1 MKINRTILIRS
12 LWIIA
17 GAILVLLCFDI
28 VRFFSLG
35 EEAGVGVFGLAATLV
50 GTIFIAIELRNSQEV
65 TCCEMLI
72 DQNNYFHDNDH
83 LMKVYKALE
92 QSQMEGDDPSIWEDV
107 EEIDIAC
114 YCTFFENLYLLY
126 SHKIARIE
134 DLDDLFGYRFF
145 IFVNNP
151 HIQEK
156 HILPTSSSYNE
167 IFRLYEAWQK
177 YRKKNGYHIPGAQ
190 NAFSEAYLKGRVYL
204 HDRGG
209 LVSRADVTEFGEG
222 KEHFFIRRLGFESI
236 PDILALQ
243 QRACNSLSDK
253 SLFFPLSREELV
265 ESLHLDTVLG
275 AFSKDQELA
284 GFALFVINRETPR
297 NLSVDA
303 GLPWDKTYTFDV
315 VVSDPAWRGH
325 GLQRAF
331 IDCCL
336 EEARK
341 GGASTILATVSPS
354 NKYSLDNFLEKGF
367 TISKSGLNKYG
378 GLNRSLLTFKL

>member
-1 MKINRTILIRS
+1 MRINRTILIRG
-12 LWIIA
+12 LWILS
-17 GAILVLLCFDI
+17 GMILVLLCFDI
-28 VRFFSLG
+28 VRFFRLG

-92 QSQMEGDDPSIWEDV
+92 RSQAEGNGPSIWEDV
-107 EEIDIAC
+107 EETDIAC

-177 YRKKNGYHIPGAQ
+177 YRKKNGCHIPGAE
-190 NAFSEAYLKGRVYL
+190 NAFSEAYLKDRLYL
-204 HDRGG
+204 HDGG
-209 LVSRADVTEFGEG
+209 VIPRTNVAEFGEG
-222 KEHFFIRRLGFESI
+222 EGRFFIRRLGLDAI
-236 PDILALQ
+236 PEILALQ
-243 QRACNSLSDK
+243 QHACDAMSDK

-265 ESLHLDTVLG
+265 ESMHLDTVLG
-275 AFSKDQELA
+275 AFSEDGQLA
-284 GFALFVINRETPR
+284 GFALFVINRQTSR
-297 NLSVDA
+297 NLGADA
-303 GLPWDKTYTFDV
+303 GVPWEKSYTFDV
-315 VVSDPAWRGH
+315 VVCDPAWRGH

-341 GGASTILATVSPS
+341 GGADTVLATVSPS
-354 NKYSLDNFLEKGF
+354 NKYSLDNFLQKGF
-367 TISKSGLNKYG
+367 LVRKTGLRKYG
-378 GLNRSLLTFKL
+378 GLDRTLLACSL

>member
-1 MKINRTILIRS
+1 MKINRTILIRC
-12 LWIIA
+12 LWILS
-17 GAILVLLCFDI
+17 GAILVVLCFDI

-92 QSQMEGDDPSIWEDV
+92 RSQAEGDIPSVWEEV
-107 EEIDIAC
+107 EEVDIAC

-177 YRKKNGYHIPGAQ
+177 YRKKNGCHIPGAE
-190 NAFSEAYLKGRVYL
+190 NAFSEAYLKDRLYL
-204 HDRGG
+204 HDRGPA
-209 LVSRADVTEFGEG
+209 SRTDVTEFDEG
-222 KEHFFIRRLGFESI
+222 REHFSIRRLGFEAI
-236 PDILALQ
+236 PEILAVQ
-243 QRACNSLSDK
+243 QRACDAMPDK

-265 ESLHLDTVLG
+265 ESMHMDTVLG
-275 AFSKDQELA
+275 AFSEDGQLA
-284 GFALFVINRETPR
+284 GFALFVNNRQTPR
-297 NLSVDA
+297 NLSADA

-315 VVSDPAWRGH
+315 VVSDPAWRGY

-331 IDCCL
+331 IDCSL

-341 GGASTILATVSPS
+341 GGADTILATVSPS
-354 NKYSLDNFLEKGF
+354 NKYSLDNFMQKGF
-367 TISKSGLNKYG
+367 TVIKSGMSKYG
-378 GLNRSLLTFKL
+378 GLDRSLLACKV